1 MADIEVSR
9 KLLNKNFSV
18 FLVIPRSKNSIRIK
32 HKSSEFRTT
41 SLPVK
46 QASLISSLIYA
57 IILTFYL
64 PIRIILLNPD
74 FVMATPDAS
83 IISYLPMAPLL
94 KIKHV
99 KVVLDVRTIPVETVG
114 FSGFLQCFWFT
125 ISLLVAK
132 KLFNGITVITHLMK
146 SDLCKRYGINP
157 LDVGV
162 WTSGVSESLFKP
174 LENDSEI
181 QEMREKYG
189 LKDKFIIFYHG
200 VFTPSRGLQESVES
214 LEILRKSGYS
224 NVVLFLLGKG
234 SALPLL
240 EDTIWQHNLTDNVV
254 IHGQVEHENVP
265 KFIQMA
271 DVCIVPLP
279 DNPYWRSQS
288 PLKLLEYMS
297 MEKTIIL
304 TNIPAHKSVIGDC
317 ECGVYLSAVTPA
329 EIANKV
335 KYILENKDKLIE
347 WGKSG
352 RQIVY
357 KNYTWEKVANDLIT
371 FFLSN

>member
-1 MADIEVSR
+1 
-9 KLLNKNFSV
+9 
-18 FLVIPRSKNSIRIK
+18 
-32 HKSSEFRTT
+32 
-41 SLPVK
+41 
-46 QASLISSLIYA
+46 
-57 IILTFYL
+57 
-64 PIRIILLNPD
+64 
-74 FVMATPDAS
+74 
-83 IISYLPMAPLL
+83 MAPLL

-99 KVVLDVRTIPVETVG
+99 KVILDVRTIPVETVG

-125 ISLLVAK
+125 VSLLVAK

-146 SDLCKRYGINP
+146 FDLCKRYGINP
-157 LDVGV
+157 LNVGV

-200 VFTPSRGLQESVES
+200 VFTPSRGLKESVES
-214 LEILRKSGYS
+214 LEILRNSGYS

-240 EDTIWQHNLTDNVV
+240 EEIILQHNLTDNVI

-271 DVCIVPLP
+271 DACIVPLP

-352 RQIVY
+352 RKIVY

-371 FFLSN
+371 FFSSN